1 MVNKVT
7 KRGRK
12 REMEAGVKK
21 SKLNK
26 PDEFEVA
33 KQPKNKINNCFFDSL
48 LQRNVPHIIEM
59 IFLTLDYDS
68 FKECLDVNATW
79 RNQISSAFLRRNGEL
94 LCYKGIFE
102 DERKLLKAADL
113 GLDCHVEIF
122 LDYGMIDV
130 NASDHIGNT
139 SLHFAMRNGDKKVVK
154 ILLDRGA
161 RSIERL
167 DGEQPL
173 HIAASM
179 GQADLVNIFLDSGAD
194 INSAYDWG
202 TTALHLA
209 VSRIQRDVVK
219 VLLNRGADPN
229 RLNKQRK
236 SPLHLAV
243 QNSCKEIT
251 KMLLKKGAQLNIENK
266 WGQTP
271 LSLAASQGRIEIYN
285 LFQKNIENSKKML
298 RKDRESVKTDK

>member
-1 MVNKVT
+1 MIKFATPVSVVRTSRPKSKTFDLHHFLGLGARFWAIASRAKSVPFPPLAHTYLVPLNDYNFLILPQSVVCLLGQKNKINMVNKVT

-21 SKLNK
+21 SKLIK

-33 KQPKNKINNCFFDSL
+33 KLPKNKKNKCPFDSL

-59 IFLTLDYDS
+59 IFLSLDYDS

-113 GLDCHVEIF
+113 GLDCHVKIF

-139 SLHFAMRNGDKKVVK
+139 SLHFAVRNGDKKVVN

-161 RSIERL
+161 KPDIYRL

-173 HIAASM
+173 HIAASK
-179 GQADLVNIFLDSGAD
+179 GEADLVKIFLDG
-194 INSAYDWG
+194 
-202 TTALHLA
+202 
-209 VSRIQRDVVK
+209 
-219 VLLNRGADPN
+219 
-229 RLNKQRK
+229 
-236 SPLHLAV
+236 
-243 QNSCKEIT
+243 
-251 KMLLKKGAQLNIENK
+251 
-266 WGQTP
+266 
-271 LSLAASQGRIEIYN
+271 
-285 LFQKNIENSKKML
+285 
-298 RKDRESVKTDK
+298 